1 MFGVSAP
8 GRAHVVGVCGKQ
20 CPHTGQ
26 KQPTGLLVASI
37 QFHSSHLSAVWS
49 CLASRASLLKV
60 FHIASVSGV
69 ISRVSK
75 KAVALER
82 KGRKHRSEAGSGGA
96 EGNPGA
102 AGAAGGGKKGQ
113 KHGPLSRLLPW
124 LQGPIEL

>member
-1 MFGVSAP
+1 MGEALLFQKFSAISS
-8 GRAHVVGVCGKQ
+8 AVC
-20 CPHTGQ
+20 
-26 KQPTGLLVASI
+26 LLVPRCELSAV
-37 QFHSSHLSAVWS
+37 QATVFALPLSAVWS

-113 KHGPLSRLLPW
+113 KHRPLSRLLPW
-124 LQGPIEL
+124 LQGPTEL